1 MTGLS
6 LRSLR
11 HDPLFTYCYN
21 SKVLSLPFTPEG
33 NVSNWREHWNSE
45 EEVTQ
50 LVVTHLPLGTP
61 DGQGSQ

>member
-1 MTGLS
+1 MTRLS
-6 LRSLR
+6 LCSLR

-21 SKVLSLPFTPEG
+21 LNVFTPEG

-50 LVVTHLPLGTP
+50 LEVTHLPLGTP